1 MISNKYLPALL
12 SALLLSW
19 SAAAWS
25 ATDMSREQLQKE
37 RAAGTALVLVDVRS
51 TDEFAAGHVPG
62 AVNIPLDQVGS
73 RVDEVRALQKK
84 GEVVLYCRSGR
95 RTAQAAQTLESAGLT
110 GLRHLEGDMQGWEAA
125 GLPVEKP

>member
-25 ATDMSREQLQKE
+25 ATDMSREELQKE

-51 TDEFAAGHVPG
+51 ADEFAAGHVPG

-73 RVDEVRALQKK
+73 RADEFRALQKK

-95 RTAQAAQTLESAGLT
+95 RTAQAVQALEGAGLT
-110 GLRHLEGDMQGWEAA
+110 GLRHLTGDMQGWEAA

>member
-1 MISNKYLPALL
+1 MKPADFLPALL

-25 ATDMSREQLQKE
+25 ATDMSREQLQQA
-37 RAAGTALVLVDVRS
+37 RAAGASPVLVDVRS
-51 TDEFAAGHVPG
+51 ADEFAAGHVPG

-73 RVDEVRALQKK
+73 RIDEVRALQKK

-95 RTAQAAQTLESAGLT
+95 RTAQAVQTLEDAGVS
-110 GLRHLEGDMQGWEAA
+110 GLRHLTGDMQGWEGA